1 MEFATGV
8 IVRVSLPLAVP
19 ERPMPNV
26 YVLLLMDI
34 LVGVALERVAVPP
47 EIAKAKSLACKAPLP
62 PLVLYTLSE
71 NVTATVALLTGISAV
86 DVIVGANLSFSV
98 TEMATF

>member
-1 MEFATGV
+1 M
-8 IVRVSLPLAVP
+8 AVP

-26 YVLLLMDI
+26 YILPLIDI
-34 LVGVALERVAVPP
+34 LVGVALERLAVPP
-47 EIAKAKSLACKAPLP
+47 LIAKAKSLACKAPLP

-71 NVTATVALLTGISAV
+71 NVTAMVALPTGISAV

>member
-1 MEFATGV
+1 M
-8 IVRVSLPLAVP
+8 AVP

-26 YVLLLMDI
+26 YVFPLAEI

-62 PLVLYTLSE
+62 PLVFYTLSE
-71 NVTATVALLTGISAV
+71 NVTATVALPTGISAV
-86 DVIVGANLSFSV
+86 DVIVGANLSFNDTDS
-98 TEMATF
+98 AIGWNPIAALPSAS

>member
-1 MEFATGV
+1 M
-8 IVRVSLPLAVP
+8 AVP

-26 YVLLLMDI
+26 YVFPLMDI

-47 EIAKAKSLACKAPLP
+47 AIAKAKSLACNAPLP

-71 NVTATVALLTGISAV
+71 NVTVTVALPTGISAV
-86 DVIVGANLSFSV
+86 DVIVGANLSFRFTADV
-98 TEMATF
+98 TDWDVSATLPSAS

>member
-1 MEFATGV
+1 M
-8 IVRVSLPLAVP
+8 
-19 ERPMPNV
+19 
-26 YVLLLMDI
+26 

-71 NVTATVALLTGISAV
+71 NVTATVALPTGISAV